1 MTLLDFEEM
10 VKKRFNL
17 EDLPC
22 TYKDDKTAAYDWE
35 YKGMQLS
42 LYHVQKGSSTIPSPQ
57 ETGETFVRSMLELQ
71 SKHGTRIA
79 IYWDSVAKA
88 ISREEWT
95 PFLWGDTPVLLPLDT
110 TLHGNYG
117 EEGLFPALHEAVM
130 VAFNAHHPDAWRKLT
145 AIHAK
150 IGENGTHYSEVAP
163 LMLSLHDEVGDVKL
177 CLLQESGQLF
187 RVALLN
193 LEAKAGIKI
202 TIEHGHIQVS
212 EARARRGKR
221 ILELA
226 DPPKEHPLVP
236 GKLRTIRQWR
246 LSSPEELAI
255 DFIIDST
262 DEEEGVGKEYHLDIR
277 LTIKILGEQLERL
290 EQIIKE
296 KEEQGEEPYALYGA
310 RNRIANER
318 EIFDRFWPSDIFLN
332 PWVNGN
338 WELQF
343 LNGARFSA
351 SWVAEFFGARS
362 ERPEES
368 LFRNVLML

>member
-1 MTLLDFEEM
+1 MTHQDFEVM
-10 VKKRFNL
+10 LKKRFNL
-17 EDLPC
+17 ENLPC

-35 YKGMQLS
+35 YEGMPLS
-42 LYHVQKGSSTIPSPQ
+42 LYHVLEGSTVIPSPQ
-57 ETGETFVRSMLELQ
+57 ETDETFLRSIFELQ
-71 SKHGTRIA
+71 SKNGRRIA
-79 IYWDSVAKA
+79 IYWDSVEKS
-88 ISREEWT
+88 ISRAEWT
-95 PFLWGDTPVLLPLDT
+95 PVMWGNTPVLLPLDT
-110 TLHGNYG
+110 MLQGNYG
-117 EEGLFPALHEAVM
+117 DDGLFPALHEAVM

-150 IGENGTHYSEVAP
+150 TQGNDTHYTEVAP
-163 LMLSLHDEVGDVKL
+163 VMLNLHDEVGDVKL

-193 LEAKAGIKI
+193 LEAKAGITI
-202 TIEHGHIQVS
+202 TIEYGHIQIS
-212 EARARRGKR
+212 EARIQRGKR
-221 ILELA
+221 ILEMV
-226 DPPKEHPLVP
+226 DPPKVHPLVP
-236 GKLRTIRQWR
+236 RNLRTIRHWR

-262 DEEEGVGKEYHLDIR
+262 DEEEGVGKEYYLDIR
-277 LTIKILGEQLERL
+277 LTIKTLGKQLERL

-296 KEEQGEEPYALYGA
+296 KDEQGEEPYALYGP
-310 RNRIANER
+310 RNRIRNEL
-318 EIFDRFWPSDIFLN
+318 EALNRFWPSDIFLN

-351 SWVAEFFGARS
+351 SWVAEFLGAKP